1 MARGAAPKSHQMTG
15 RSASADA
22 HAYVDNCLDA
32 DARRAFE
39 AKLGEDSS
47 LRRRVESLQAQNQAI
62 RAAYGAPN
70 ASLSA
75 IAFGRPANE
84 GASSWMP
91 SQISSRRAAIGPREP
106 LSGTAFCRSVGT
118 GGDFQP
124 LARTKTS
131 PYTRLALVLGLS
143 LAVLVFGARGGP
155 ADPREGLGDL
165 GLSAYRTFAVG
176 SAAAFDYSTDD
187 ASALVKWLSPRF
199 WPAAP
204 ASSLEIA
211 GWTLVGA
218 RVVPGSGSAAAFIV
232 WENAEAKRMGLIVE
246 PLEAPAFCAPKPRK
260 AGGFSTAAWTA
271 DGRGFAAVAPDPKA
285 LQALTRIGEDSGA
298 AR

>member
-1 MARGAAPKSHQMTG
+1 MTN

-62 RAAYGAPN
+62 RAAYGVANMSPG
-70 ASLSA
+70 ALGL
-75 IAFGRPANE
+75 GRPANE

-91 SQISSRRAAIGPREP
+91 SQISSRRAAISPREP
-106 LSGTAFCRSVGT
+106 QSATASYRSVGT
-118 GGDFQP
+118 GGDFR
-124 LARTKTS
+124 ARARAKTS
-131 PYTRLALVLGLS
+131 PYARLALVFGLS
-143 LAVLVFGARGGP
+143 VATLVFSARGGP
-155 ADPREGLGDL
+155 ADPREGLGEL
-165 GLSAYRTFAVG
+165 GLSAYRTFGVA
-176 SAAAFDYSTDD
+176 SAAAFDYSPDD
-187 ASALVKWLSPRF
+187 ASALAEWLSPRF

-211 GWTLVGA
+211 GWTLVGV
-218 RVVPGSGSAAAFIV
+218 RILPGAGSAAAFIV

-246 PLEAPAFCAPKPRK
+246 PLDAPAFYAPKPRE

-271 DGRGFAAVAPDPKA
+271 GGRGFAAVAPDPKA